1 MNSNRV
7 NLTVPVIKAA
17 RVKPGR
23 ATADLYDSLCPGLVL
38 RVSATGRRV
47 WYVTHYKPGAKNKTW
62 TPVVDPQSGSNV
74 FPILEVGRARELAAE
89 LLKVA
94 GTGKDPRAVVAAAK
108 TKQVEAAARTWA
120 DLGKLYVD
128 VWARPRKKSWRDDE
142 SDIRTQL
149 AEWATTP
156 VVETTRQ
163 DVRRL
168 TAAIIARG
176 APTRANRIHS
186 LISKM
191 LWVAFDHEWVPA
203 NVTARMGKPAPEQKR
218 TRRLSD
224 EEVAKFWAWLNQPAP
239 ADLDAVVANN
249 WVLYRALLKLRLITA
264 ARGNEI
270 LDMRWMDVKRTNA
283 ADAWWTIPDTKNGRP
298 HRLPL
303 TSLSLA
309 VLRDLE
315 SRATDVDPE
324 TYVFAGIRGK
334 VQRRGF
340 LVDLPFR
347 KSKEGFRP
355 RDLRRTVTTN
365 LAALGVSRFDV
376 QRVLNHADP
385 DVTADYDLY
394 AYGPEKRAALDKW
407 DARLT
412 VLTTPDPALRLV
424 AGGRHA

>member
-1 MNSNRV
+1 MPRHNRIA
-7 NLTVPVIKAA
+7 LTDRAIRAA
-17 RVKPGR
+17 KVQPGR
-23 ATADLYDSLCPGLVL
+23 ATADLFDGLCPGLVL

-47 WYVTHYKPGAKNKTW
+47 WYATYRKPGQKNKTW

-74 FPILEVGRARELAAE
+74 YPILELGPARALAAE

-108 TKQVEAAARTWA
+108 TKQVEQAARTWT
-120 DLGKLYVD
+120 DLGKLYID
-128 VWARPRKKSWRDDE
+128 VWARPRKKTWKDDQA
-142 SDIRTQL
+142 DIKKQL
-149 AEWATTP
+149 AVWANVP

-203 NVTARMGKPAPEQKR
+203 NVTARMGKPSLENKR
-218 TRRLSD
+218 KRRLSD
-224 EEVAKFWAWLNQPAP
+224 EEVAKFWVWLNRPAP
-239 ADLDAVVANN
+239 DALDEVTRNN
-249 WVLYRALLKLRLITA
+249 WVLYRAMLKLRLLTA

-270 LDMRWMDVKRTNA
+270 LNMRWDDLKWSTN
-283 ADAWWTIPDTKNGRP
+283 DQGPWWEIPETKNGLA

-303 TSLSLA
+303 TTLA
-309 VLRDLE
+309 IQVLRDLMA
-315 SRATDVDPE
+315 RATDLDPE
-324 TYVFAGIRGK
+324 TFVFAGIRGK
-334 VQRRGF
+334 RQQRGF

-347 KSKEGFRP
+347 KTAEGFKP

-365 LAALGVSRFDV
+365 LAALGVTRFDV
-376 QRVLNHADP
+376 RRVLNHADTE
-385 DVTADYDLY
+385 VTGDYDLF

-412 VLTTPDPALRLV
+412 VLITPPSPLRLV
-424 AGGRHA
+424 ESA

>member
-1 MNSNRV
+1 MPRHNRIA
-7 NLTVPVIKAA
+7 LTDRAIRAA
-17 RVKPGR
+17 KVQPGR
-23 ATADLYDSLCPGLVL
+23 ATADLFDSLVVGLVL

-47 WYVTHYKPGAKNKTW
+47 WYATYKKPGATNKTW
-62 TPVVDPQSGSNV
+62 MTVVDPASGSYAY
-74 FPILEVGRARELAAE
+74 PIVDLGRARELATE

-94 GTGKDPRAVVAAAK
+94 GTGKDPRAVVAAAAA
-108 TKQVEAAARTWA
+108 KQVEQASRTWT
-120 DLGKLYVD
+120 DLGKLYID
-128 VWARPRKKSWRDDE
+128 VWARPRKKTWKDDQA
-142 SDIRTQL
+142 DIKRQL
-149 AEWATTP
+149 ADWATTP
-156 VVETTRQ
+156 VVETTRM
-163 DVRRL
+163 DVKRL
-168 TAAIIARG
+168 TASIIARG

-191 LWVAFDHEWVPA
+191 LWVAFDHEWVPM

-218 TRRLSD
+218 RRRLSD
-224 EEVAKFWAWLNQPAP
+224 EEVAKFWDWLNRPAP
-239 ADLDAVVANN
+239 ADLDEVLANN
-249 WVLYRALLKLRLITA
+249 WVLYRAMLKLRLMTA

-270 LDMRWMDVKRTNA
+270 LSMRW
-283 ADAWWTIPDTKNGRP
+283 ADLSWSTGPEGSWWTIRETKNGRS

-303 TSLSLA
+303 TTLA
-309 VLRDLE
+309 IKVLRDLE
-315 SRATDVDPE
+315 SRATDLDPE
-324 TYVFAGIRGK
+324 TFVFAGIRGK
-334 VQRRGF
+334 RQQRGF

-347 KSKEGFRP
+347 KTTEGFKP

-412 VLTTPDPALRLV
+412 VLTTPPSTLRLV
-424 AGGRHA
+424 DRA